1 MRLRTRI
8 ALIFIVLVASA
19 LAVTLTVVSVAN
31 QSNARAEV
39 QRQLETGTLVFSRV
53 LDANRRQ
60 LTQAAQA
67 VASDFGF
74 REAVATRDTDTV
86 TSALENSGARIGANL
101 VVLVSLEGRVL
112 ATSGSALAAGSEF
125 PAARMFRS
133 HPNGDGFA
141 TVLADGGRVY
151 QLVMVPVRSPLPV
164 AWIAIGFE
172 LGAAAAKEMADIT
185 GLGVTLGYGAD
196 GRWNET
202 VSAGPSGERRA
213 GDSIERRLSLSREPG
228 VEVIA
233 ILSRSLSAAQA
244 PFERLNLVLYLVA
257 AASLLMSGLGA
268 FYLARNITRPL
279 QDLSDAVDHI
289 RQGRY
294 STPVK
299 LHRRDELGV
308 LAEGLQLMQSAVN
321 TRDQSIRQLA
331 YEDPLT
337 GLMNRAAFL
346 AALDEALADRTN
358 RAPLV
363 VAVLNVERFRRIN
376 ECLGYSLG
384 DEVLK
389 GIGSRLN
396 AKPSLAA
403 AVARL
408 GADQYAAFARLDL
421 PGNPQA
427 WGAGLLERF
436 KDPLLVQLQPI
447 DISTRLGLAIAGQQ
461 ANTAIELLR
470 CADFALERARFAK
483 RPMSLYDEAMK
494 AVAPEQLSLLGD
506 LQRAIEEDQLVLYF
520 QPKIS
525 LQDQAVTGAEVL
537 IRWQHPERGLLPPS
551 AFIPFAEQT
560 GFIRR
565 ITRWALDRASGQG
578 AAWNRAG
585 TPLPLAVNISAEDIG
600 DELLDQRIAAALTKH
615 ELPPELL
622 TLEVTESGFIDDP
635 VRALKMLE
643 ALSSLGV
650 RLSIDDFGTGYS
662 SLSYLARMPVDEVKI
677 DRSFVQGLETDADFA
692 AVVRAAIDMGHS
704 LGLAVVAEGIESE
717 QSAARLRE
725 MACDYAQGFLYA
737 KPMPRAE
744 LEKWLVGRERL
755 AVSVAPRCFVVNDMG
770 VLDATDIFKVP
781 KHGF

>member
-1 MRLRTRI
+1 M
-8 ALIFIVLVASA
+8 
-19 LAVTLTVVSVAN
+19 
-31 QSNARAEV
+31 
-39 QRQLETGTLVFSRV
+39 
-53 LDANRRQ
+53 
-60 LTQAAQA
+60 
-67 VASDFGF
+67 
-74 REAVATRDTDTV
+74 
-86 TSALENSGARIGANL
+86 
-101 VVLVSLEGRVL
+101 
-112 ATSGSALAAGSEF
+112 
-125 PAARMFRS
+125 
-133 HPNGDGFA
+133 
-141 TVLADGGRVY
+141 
-151 QLVMVPVRSPLPV
+151 
-164 AWIAIGFE
+164 
-172 LGAAAAKEMADIT
+172 
-185 GLGVTLGYGAD
+185 
-196 GRWNET
+196 
-202 VSAGPSGERRA
+202 
-213 GDSIERRLSLSREPG
+213 
-228 VEVIA
+228 
-233 ILSRSLSAAQA
+233 
-244 PFERLNLVLYLVA
+244 
-257 AASLLMSGLGA
+257 
-268 FYLARNITRPL
+268 
-279 QDLSDAVDHI
+279 DHI

-346 AALDEALADRTN
+346 AALDEALADRAN

-408 GADQYAAFARLDL
+408 GGDQYAAFARLEL

-447 DISTRLGLAIAGQQ
+447 DISTRLGLAIAGEH

-483 RPMSLYDEAMK
+483 RPMSLYDAAMK
-494 AVAPEQLSLLGD
+494 SVEPEQLSLLGD

-525 LQDQAVTGAEVL
+525 LQNQAVTGAEVL

-565 ITRWALDRASGQG
+565 ITRWALDRACGQG

-600 DELLDQRIAAALTKH
+600 DELLDQR
-615 ELPPELL
+615 
-622 TLEVTESGFIDDP
+622 
-635 VRALKMLE
+635 
-643 ALSSLGV
+643 
-650 RLSIDDFGTGYS
+650 
-662 SLSYLARMPVDEVKI
+662 
-677 DRSFVQGLETDADFA
+677 
-692 AVVRAAIDMGHS
+692 AAIDMGHS
-704 LGLAVVAEGIESE
+704 LGLAMVAEGIESE